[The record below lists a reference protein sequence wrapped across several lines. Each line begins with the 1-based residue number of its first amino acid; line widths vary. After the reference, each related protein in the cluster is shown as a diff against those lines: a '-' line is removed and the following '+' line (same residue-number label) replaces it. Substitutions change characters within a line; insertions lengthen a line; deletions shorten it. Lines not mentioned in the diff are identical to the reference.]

1 MCVLCE
7 AESTPGVQ
15 GVELEKRL
23 PCERMLLTA
32 WEQRHC
38 CTLPED
44 MRQFYTSTDGFR
56 LIWNYEYAGQFWGP
70 IGFGAA
76 DFVPVYQLQR
86 DPNMLTWKAKQHFE
100 IYRLDFVQNDLN

>member
-1 MCVLCE
+1 MLSRSLSQILCLLWSASSQDITGPYPWPDKSNTYPPSVFPCLTHVLCG

-15 GVELEKRL
+15 EVELEKRL

-44 MRQFYTSTDGFR
+44 LRQFYMSADGFK
-56 LIWNYEYAGQFWGP
+56 LIWNYAYAG
-70 IGFGAA
+70 
-76 DFVPVYQLQR
+76 
-86 DPNMLTWKAKQHFE
+86 
-100 IYRLDFVQNDLN
+100 

>member
-1 MCVLCE
+1 MKEENQQEFDISFSMFMTLWKLSLIWQRCECLTHVLCG

-15 GVELEKRL
+15 EVELEKRL

-44 MRQFYTSTDGFR
+44 LRQFYMSADGFK
-56 LIWNYEYAGQFWGP
+56 LIWNYEYAG
-70 IGFGAA
+70 
-76 DFVPVYQLQR
+76 
-86 DPNMLTWKAKQHFE
+86 
-100 IYRLDFVQNDLN
+100 